1 MSTSRLDLGLPL
13 EVIEL
18 LARVGS
24 IASITL
30 LISIFMGEA
39 FHPSEISS
47 NEWAGLLFFPIGV
60 TIGMIVAWW
69 KEALGSAV
77 TLLSLLAF
85 YLVYGYLL
93 RNHIGGW
100 AFIAFASPGFLFLL
114 HWLCA
119 TLVKSTTPFIARR
132 TSGDSAY
139 TFSRP
144 RAGLNSVL
152 RNSSYNTNRQ

>member
-1 MSTSRLDLGLPL
+1 MSTNRIDLGLPL
-13 EVIEL
+13 AVIEL
-18 LARVGS
+18 FARVGS

-30 LISIFMGEA
+30 LVLLFMGEGL
-39 FHPSEISS
+39 HPSEISFD
-47 NEWAGLLFFPIGV
+47 EWAGLLFFPIGV

-77 TLLSLLAF
+77 TLLSLMAF

-114 HWLCA
+114 HWL
-119 TLVKSTTPFIARR
+119 
-132 TSGDSAY
+132 
-139 TFSRP
+139 
-144 RAGLNSVL
+144 L
-152 RNSSYNTNRQ
+152 RGAAEKKHAVG